1 MTAIV
6 GSEIAGY
13 RSAVAPTGVPRVLR
27 EAHRHLR
34 GGLAAAGCDL
44 VPMVTRDEQSESGVT
59 VGAYATDDPVLMRP
73 MVMPEQ
79 VDCALLLDP
88 GSPIDFG
95 RLLGRKREAE
105 LAVVAMI
112 NDLLPLEH
120 PEWFPVGAERHYRVL
135 VQQILHVA
143 DHLVLPS
150 EQVRGAIDGL
160 GWRIRPQIH
169 VIPLGSSFDQLP
181 PAAPTPDRTDLLCVA
196 TIEPRK
202 GHGPLLEAYDLLR
215 REGRDITL
223 TLIGRIGWESD
234 ALVDR
239 IRAHPDF
246 GGRLLWKRHV
256 DDDVV
261 RSALQQGALAIM
273 PTEGEG
279 FGFFLEEA
287 LSAGAWVVATDLPVL
302 RERPYPNVTLVPG
315 TAEGLAQGVRQ
326 AARQRPIPLRPTEV
340 RSMADFS
347 RDLQAVI
354 LKAIGHTT

>member
-1 MTAIV
+1 MVTV
-6 GSEIAGY
+6 GSEIAAY
-13 RSAVAPTGVPRVLR
+13 RSAVAPTGVPRVMR
-27 EAHRHLR
+27 ETHRHLL
-34 GGLAAAGCDL
+34 GGLAEAGCAL
-44 VPMVTRDEQSESGVT
+44 VPMVTRAEQSEAAVLPA
-59 VGAYATDDPVLMRP
+59 AYASDDAVLQVP
-73 MVMPEQ
+73 AVMPEQ

-95 RLLGRKREAE
+95 RLLGRKREAG
-105 LAVVAMI
+105 LVVVAMI

-160 GWRIRPQIH
+160 GWRVRPRVH

-181 PAAPTPDRTDLLCVA
+181 PAASTPDRTDLLCVA

-202 GHGPLLEAYDLLR
+202 GHLPLLGAYDLLR
-215 REGRDITL
+215 QQGQDVTL

-234 ALVDR
+234 ALVNQ
-239 IRAHPDF
+239 IRSHPDF
-246 GGRLLWKRHV
+246 GGRLRWMRHAN
-256 DDDVV
+256 DDVV
-261 RSALQQGALAIM
+261 RQTLQRGAVAVM

-287 LSAGAWVVATDLPVL
+287 LTAGTQVVASDLPVF

-315 TAEGLAQGVRQ
+315 TAEGLAQGVLQ
-326 AARQRPIPLRPTEV
+326 AARQQPIALGPGEV

-354 LKAIGHTT
+354 LMAVGNSV

>member
-1 MTAIV
+1 MTVIV

-13 RSAVAPTGVPRVLR
+13 RSAVGPTGVPRVVR
-27 EAHRHLR
+27 EAHRHLV

-44 VPMVTRDEQSESGVT
+44 VPLVTRDEQFEAGMT
-59 VGAYATDDPVLMRP
+59 AAAYASNDPVLMRP
-73 MVMPEQ
+73 TVMPEQ

-95 RLLGRKREAE
+95 RLLSRKREAG

-150 EQVRGAIDGL
+150 KEVKRAVDRL
-160 GWRIRPQIH
+160 GWRIRPQVH
-169 VIPLGSSFDQLP
+169 VIPLGSPFDQLS
-181 PAAPTPDRTDLLCVA
+181 PALSPGERTDLLCVA

-202 GHGPLLEAYDLLR
+202 GHATLLRAYDLLR
-215 REGRDITL
+215 QEGRDITL
-223 TLIGRIGWESD
+223 TLVGRIGWESD

-246 GGRLLWKRHV
+246 GGRLRWRRHV

-326 AARQRPIPLRPTEV
+326 AAGARPAPLSPTEV

-347 RDLQAVI
+347 CDLQAVI
-354 LKAIGHTT
+354 LEAVGNIR